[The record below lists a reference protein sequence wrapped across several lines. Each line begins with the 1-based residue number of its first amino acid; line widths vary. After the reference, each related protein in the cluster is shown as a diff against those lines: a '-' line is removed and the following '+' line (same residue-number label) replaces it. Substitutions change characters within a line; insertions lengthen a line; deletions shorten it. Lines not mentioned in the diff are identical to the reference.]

1 MTKSDNKDSIY
12 LFYANPI
19 LIDNDK
25 LLVRSPF
32 MYIFGNDF
40 HPIMESVA
48 SVFQK
53 NFWVMKR
60 GYFYDFRSVISPWL
74 ASVMALHCP

>member
-1 MTKSDNKDSIY
+1 MCYFSLSSHFSFNFKLKQQRMTKSDNKDSIY

-53 NFWVMKR
+53 NF
-60 GYFYDFRSVISPWL
+60 
-74 ASVMALHCP
+74 

>member
-19 LIDNDK
+19 LIGNDK

-53 NFWVMKR
+53 NF
-60 GYFYDFRSVISPWL
+60 
-74 ASVMALHCP
+74 

>member
-32 MYIFGNDF
+32 MCIFGNDF

-53 NFWVMKR
+53 NF
-60 GYFYDFRSVISPWL
+60 
-74 ASVMALHCP
+74 